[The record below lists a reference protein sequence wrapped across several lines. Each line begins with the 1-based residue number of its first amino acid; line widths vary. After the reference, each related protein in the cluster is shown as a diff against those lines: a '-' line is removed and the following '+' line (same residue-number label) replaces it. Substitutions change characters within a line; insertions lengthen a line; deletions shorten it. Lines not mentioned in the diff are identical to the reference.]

1 MQDANECEMEK
12 EMDRAGDF
20 SRDLEDVEE
29 ERRWNYCRAVDID
42 RIGDGLNKRK
52 SEKGGRVWEW
62 NERDCAGDK
71 DLELRSERGRG
82 PQSDSV
88 GIIND
93 RE

>member
-52 SEKGGRVWEW
+52 
-62 NERDCAGDK
+62 
-71 DLELRSERGRG
+71 
-82 PQSDSV
+82 
-88 GIIND
+88 
-93 RE
+93 